1 MRLIRED
8 IFHDLTTTSV
18 VFSALNFIRKITH
31 EPLHDFF
38 TLTGSKSNV
47 KYEINVR
54 DEVSSGD
61 VKAVPHS
68 VDFGGPVELRHGKPV
83 SVVTEVERNL

>member
-1 MRLIRED
+1 MR
-8 IFHDLTTTSV
+8 H
-18 VFSALNFIRKITH
+18 ITH
-31 EPLHDFF
+31 EPLHD
-38 TLTGSKSNV
+38 LHLDGSKSKV

-68 VDFGGPVELRHGKPV
+68 VDFGGPLELRHGKPV
-83 SVVTEVERNL
+83 SVMTEVERNL

>member
-1 MRLIRED
+1 MRKE

-18 VFSALNFIRKITH
+18 VFSALNFMRHITH
-31 EPLHDFF
+31 EPLHD
-38 TLTGSKSNV
+38 LHLHGSKSKV

-68 VDFGGPVELRHGKPV
+68 VDFGGPLELRHRKPV
-83 SVVTEVERNL
+83 SVMTEVERNL